1 MILIRIK
8 STGNEYAV
16 PNTKYSE
23 LPVMRIVNG
32 FPAYTSFSRHE
43 LIYMVEIGTAE
54 IVGSASIHI
63 NLTYNEGK
71 EK

>member
-8 STGNEYAV
+8 GTGNEYAV

-43 LIYMVEIGTAE
+43 LMYMVEIGTAE
-54 IVGSASIHI
+54 IVGNASVHI
-63 NLTYNEGK
+63 NVSYNEGK

>member
-32 FPAYTSFSRHE
+32 FPQYTSFNRHE
-43 LIYMVEIGTAE
+43 LMYMVEIGTAE
-54 IVGSASIHI
+54 IVGNASVHI
-63 NLTYNEGK
+63 NVSYNEGK

>member
-1 MILIRIK
+1 MILIRNK

-23 LPVMRIVNG
+23 LPAMRIVNG

-43 LIYMVEIGTAE
+43 LICMVEIGTAE
-54 IVGSASIHI
+54 IVGNASVHI
-63 NLTYNEGK
+63 NISYNEVK